1 MVDLSVGNCSDS
13 VYSVSVT
20 DEAYA
25 YGGEGIRNRSYALPG
40 GSKRQKSSRKGYQ
53 FLNIGRLTK
62 RNLAEN
68 KKKSTITIVSMA
80 VTGIFVMMV
89 ATVLSCANPMESAK
103 SSIVGQYEISPIVES
118 GNKEHP
124 EYEWAEVQKNNPLN
138 EGLKQQIEELD
149 GVERVD
155 VFTAL
160 KVSGGPFEEKLE
172 PNLSMECRKN
182 TQKS

>member
-1 MVDLSVGNCSDS
+1 M
-13 VYSVSVT
+13 YSVSVT
-20 DEAYA
+20 DEAMRMAAKVSEIEAMRYQ
-25 YGGEGIRNRSYALPG
+25 G

-160 KVSGGPFEEKLE
+160 KVSWRTF
-172 PNLSMECRKN
+172 
-182 TQKS
+182 

>member
-1 MVDLSVGNCSDS
+1 
-13 VYSVSVT
+13 
-20 DEAYA
+20 
-25 YGGEGIRNRSYALPG
+25 
-40 GSKRQKSSRKGYQ
+40 
-53 FLNIGRLTK
+53 
-62 RNLAEN
+62 
-68 KKKSTITIVSMA
+68 MA

-160 KVSGGPFEEKLE
+160 KVSGGPFEEKNWNRIYQWSAGRIRRRAAKKESLKAMSHTR
-172 PNLSMECRKN
+172 N
-182 TQKS
+182 

>member
-1 MVDLSVGNCSDS
+1 
-13 VYSVSVT
+13 
-20 DEAYA
+20 
-25 YGGEGIRNRSYALPG
+25 
-40 GSKRQKSSRKGYQ
+40 
-53 FLNIGRLTK
+53 
-62 RNLAEN
+62 
-68 KKKSTITIVSMA
+68 MA

>member
-1 MVDLSVGNCSDS
+1 M
-13 VYSVSVT
+13 
-20 DEAYA
+20 
-25 YGGEGIRNRSYALPG
+25 
-40 GSKRQKSSRKGYQ
+40 
-53 FLNIGRLTK
+53 
-62 RNLAEN
+62 
-68 KKKSTITIVSMA
+68 
-80 VTGIFVMMV
+80 
-89 ATVLSCANPMESAK
+89 
-103 SSIVGQYEISPIVES
+103 GQYEISPIVES

-160 KVSGGPFEEKLE
+160 KVSGGPFEEKKLE

>member
-25 YGGEGIRNRSYALPG
+25 YGGEVSEIEAMRYQG

-103 SSIVGQYEISPIVES
+103 SSIVGQ
-118 GNKEHP
+118 
-124 EYEWAEVQKNNPLN
+124 L
-138 EGLKQQIEELD
+138 
-149 GVERVD
+149 
-155 VFTAL
+155 
-160 KVSGGPFEEKLE
+160 
-172 PNLSMECRKN
+172 
-182 TQKS
+182 